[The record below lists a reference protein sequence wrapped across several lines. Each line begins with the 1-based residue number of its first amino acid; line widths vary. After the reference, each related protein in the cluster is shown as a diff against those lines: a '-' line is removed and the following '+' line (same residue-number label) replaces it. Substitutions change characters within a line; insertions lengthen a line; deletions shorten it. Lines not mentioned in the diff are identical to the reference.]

1 MEFRILGPME
11 VTAEL
16 GDVTPTAPKVRQVLA
31 LLLLRC
37 NGLVQTGEFI
47 DELWG
52 ECPPRSALST
62 LQTYIYK
69 LRKILLDDV
78 PGGAAPGSEEML
90 RTKPSGYILRVLRE
104 SVDVGRFER
113 RAEEGAQALEENEP
127 ERAAAALSQALTVWR
142 GPALADVAAGE
153 LLGAYST
160 RLEESRMRAL
170 ELRIEADLQ
179 LGRHHSIVG
188 ELKMLTATHR
198 LHEGLHAKLMLALHR
213 SGRRYEALNV
223 YRQLREVLIE
233 DLGLE
238 PSPALNRIHRAL
250 LSSDPSLDA
259 RPREVAPAVARPVAP
274 AAPAAAAV
282 AVPTRLPADLSDFI
296 GRREELERIERS
308 LLGIDAGGPAGGVV
322 SISGMPAA
330 GKTALAIH
338 VAHRLSDHFPDGQ
351 VFCGL
356 SNGSGSPSSPED
368 VVARLLTSAGFA
380 ADRIPAGIE
389 ARAALLRSWAGGR
402 RMLVVLDDAV
412 GMAQLQALLPVAP
425 GIGMIVTS
433 LLPLPVAGA
442 VVCLEPLSLE
452 EGTGLLARMA
462 GAERVAGNPAAAEQ
476 IVRACG
482 GLPLAIKAAGSR
494 LAATPTMSLD
504 HLGQQ
509 LVNHDTRLD
518 LLRYG
523 KLDVRAR
530 YHCTYRQLADRDQ
543 AAFRLISLL
552 RKASFT
558 ADEVSP
564 LLGQLS
570 ENAEQVLAR
579 LADQHLLRA
588 APDGNGGPVRYEF
601 HELTWLYA
609 RERLEHTLER
619 AA

>member
-11 VTAEL
+11 VTAET

-69 LRKILLDDV
+69 LRKVLLDET
-78 PGGAAPGSEEML
+78 PGGGPPGSEEML
-90 RTKPSGYILRVLRE
+90 RTKPSGYILKVLRDN
-104 SVDVGRFER
+104 VDVGRFER

-153 LLGAYST
+153 LLGAYAT

-179 LGRHHSIVG
+179 LGRHHSLVG

-250 LSSDPSLDA
+250 LASDPALDA
-259 RPREVAPAVARPVAP
+259 RPREVAPPVSRPVVQ
-274 AAPAAAAV
+274 AAPAPV
-282 AVPTRLPADLSDFI
+282 AVPSRLPVDLSDFT

-308 LLGIDAGGPAGGVV
+308 LLGIDHGGPAGGVV

-330 GKTALAIH
+330 GKTALAVH
-338 VAHRLSDHFPDGQ
+338 AAHRLADHFPDGQ
-351 VFCGL
+351 IFCGL
-356 SNGSGSPSSPED
+356 NSGGGTPSAPED
-368 VVARLLTSAGFA
+368 VVARLLTAAGFA
-380 ADRIPAGIE
+380 ADRIPADLDG
-389 ARAALLRSWAGGR
+389 RAALLRSWASGR
-402 RMLVVLDDAV
+402 RMLLVLDDAA
-412 GMAQLQALLPVAP
+412 GMAQLQPLLPAVP
-425 GIGMIVTS
+425 GLGLIVTS
-433 LLPLPVAGA
+433 LLPLPVSGA
-442 VVCLEPLSLE
+442 VICLEPLSVE

-462 GAERVAGNPAAAEQ
+462 GADRVAGSRAAAEQ

-494 LAATPTMSLD
+494 LAATPTLSLD

-530 YHCTYRQLADRDQ
+530 YHCSYRQLADRDQ

-552 RKASFT
+552 RQSSFT

-564 LLGQLS
+564 LLGQES
-570 ENAEQVLAR
+570 ENAEQLLAR
-579 LADQHLLRA
+579 LADRHLLRA
-588 APDGNGGPVRYEF
+588 APDGDGGPVRYEF

-609 RERLEHTLER
+609 RERLEHALEAR
-619 AA
+619 VAA

>member
-1 MEFRILGPME
+1 VEFRILGPME
-11 VTAEL
+11 VTAEF

-69 LRKILLDDV
+69 LRKILLDETH
-78 PGGAAPGSEEML
+78 GGEEML

-104 SVDVGRFER
+104 AVDIGRFER
-113 RAEEGAQALEENEP
+113 RAEEGAQALENSEP
-127 ERAAAALSQALTVWR
+127 ERAAAALSHALSVWR

-153 LLGAYST
+153 LLGAYAT

-259 RPREVAPAVARPVAP
+259 RPREVARPVAP
-274 AAPAAAAV
+274 PPGATAPAAVPAAV
-282 AVPTRLPADLSDFI
+282 AVPSRLPADLADFT
-296 GRREELERIERS
+296 GRRDELERIERS

-330 GKTALAIH
+330 GKTALAIRA
-338 VAHRLSDHFPDGQ
+338 AHRLSDHFPDGQ

-356 SNGSGSPSSPED
+356 NSGAGAPASPDD
-368 VVARLLTSAGFA
+368 VVARLLTAAGVP
-380 ADRIPAGIE
+380 ADRIPAE
-389 ARAALLRSWAGGR
+389 LDARAALLRSWAAGR
-402 RMLVVLDDAV
+402 RLLVVLDDAA
-412 GMAQLQALLPVAP
+412 GMAQLQPLLPVAP
-425 GIGMIVTS
+425 GIGMVVTS

-442 VVCLEPLSLE
+442 VVCLEPLSVE

-462 GAERVAGNPAAAEQ
+462 GGERVAGNPAAAEQ

-494 LAATPTMSLD
+494 LAATPGMSLD

-530 YHCTYRQLADRDQ
+530 YHSTYRQLNDRDQ

-552 RKASFT
+552 RRSSFT

-570 ENAEQVLAR
+570 ENAEQLLAR
-579 LADQHLLRA
+579 LADRHLLRA
-588 APDGNGGPVRYEF
+588 APDRDGGPVRYEF

-609 RERLEHTLER
+609 RERLAHTLESV